1 MLMCSR
7 TCIDLS
13 LVLICVCRAS
23 ITPGTVLII
32 LAGRFKGKRVV
43 FLKQLTSG
51 LLLVT
56 GELFLSVVLCFG
68 WIMHFFWYG
77 LAMLLFLRNEWWK
90 VSIMYLFD
98 GLVNGH
104 RIS

>member
-1 MLMCSR
+1 MLICSR
-7 TCIDLS
+7 IRTDLS
-13 LVLICVCRAS
+13 VVYVFRAS

-56 GELFLSVVLCFG
+56 GELFLSVWVVRFLG
-68 WIMHFFWYG
+68 WIM
-77 LAMLLFLRNEWWK
+77 AMLLFLRNEWK
-90 VSIMYLFD
+90 VSIMYLVD
-98 GLVNGH
+98 GL
-104 RIS
+104 

>member
-1 MLMCSR
+1 MY
-7 TCIDLS
+7 
-13 LVLICVCRAS
+13 VFRAS

-56 GELFLSVVLCFG
+56 GKNKSS
-68 WIMHFFWYG
+68 Y
-77 LAMLLFLRNEWWK
+77 
-90 VSIMYLFD
+90 
-98 GLVNGH
+98 
-104 RIS
+104 